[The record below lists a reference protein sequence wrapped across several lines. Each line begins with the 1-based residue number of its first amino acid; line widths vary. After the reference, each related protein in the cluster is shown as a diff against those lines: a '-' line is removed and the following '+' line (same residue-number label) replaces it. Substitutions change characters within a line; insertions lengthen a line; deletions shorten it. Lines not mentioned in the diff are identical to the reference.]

1 MSRKFVL
8 QNPIPRN
15 KKAETI
21 TASSSFEAAETMLIN
36 LIKEHMPIEN
46 RKPGKPMPFMFSI
59 VELKGK
65 KKVAR
70 HFKAMIT
77 RSKTSS
83 NKDTF
88 TLEKYK
94 IPESHG
100 MSITV
105 QTKPPNFVNM
115 TGGKKKKKSAKK
127 RKSKS
132 KSKSKKR
139 QSKNVL
145 DIERCFMDEYLLY
158 WPDIYR
164 DSLYCSN
171 IYSGYYPFIDWTFF
185 YGYPLYYG
193 YPILV

>member
-1 MSRKFVL
+1 MPRKFVL
-8 QNPIPRN
+8 QNPLPRN
-15 KKAETI
+15 KKADTI
-21 TASSSFEAAETMLIN
+21 TASSSFEAAETILTN

-65 KKVAR
+65 KKVAI
-70 HFKAMIT
+70 HFKATIT
-77 RSKTSS
+77 RSKTSL

-88 TLEKYK
+88 TLEKYR
-94 IPESHG
+94 IPDSHE

-105 QTKPPNFVNM
+105 QTKPPSFVNM
-115 TGGKKKKKSAKK
+115 TGGKKKKKSVKK
-127 RKSKS
+127 RKSK
-132 KSKSKKR
+132 KKK
-139 QSKNVL
+139 SKNVL
-145 DIERCFMDEYLLY
+145 DIDRCFLDNYLLY

-164 DSLYCSN
+164 DPLYCSN
-171 IYSGYYPFIDWTFF
+171 IYSGYYPFVDWTFF